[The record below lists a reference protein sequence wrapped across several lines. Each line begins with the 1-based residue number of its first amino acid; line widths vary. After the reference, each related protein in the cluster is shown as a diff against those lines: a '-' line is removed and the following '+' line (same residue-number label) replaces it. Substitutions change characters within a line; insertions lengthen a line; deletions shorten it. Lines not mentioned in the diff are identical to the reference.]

1 MYRLN
6 KYGFIFYYVVF
17 FMIVIFMLAGFF
29 FSRVSNTG
37 KNITREMGI
46 TNAQNLC
53 ESGIDYAKKII
64 YENYMDGN
72 YFFYREMEF
81 PIELERENG
90 DIYIEEISSYF
101 EADEGEDPETL
112 PVWEKGAQRGKKD
125 YLKIKV
131 RSRSRKFPTE
141 IETES
146 IFEIRRLDFLK

>member
-1 MYRLN
+1 MSCLN
-6 KYGFIFYYVVF
+6 KHGFIFYYVVF

-53 ESGIDYAKKII
+53 ESGLDYAKKII

-72 YFFYREMEF
+72 YFFYREMDF

-90 DIYIEEISSYF
+90 DIFIEEITSYF
-101 EADEGEDPETL
+101 EADEGEDPDTL
-112 PVWEKGAQRGKKD
+112 PIWEKGANRGKKD
-125 YLKIKV
+125 YLKVKV
-131 RSRSRKFPTE
+131 RSESKKFPTE
-141 IETES
+141 IEIETVLEV
-146 IFEIRRLDFLK
+146 RRVDFLE